1 MNKMEK
7 FCLKRN
13 EFETNIRESFSN
25 LREEQRLFDVTL
37 ATDDGQHFKAHKMI
51 LSAGSYFFIE
61 IFMKSDQTNM
71 LIYLKGISSAELKH
85 VADFLYNGEASI
97 PQEELKQFLDTAN
110 DLKVKGLEGYL
121 QDIDQVQTKNEISSY
136 QNNDG
141 SKITDNVDSL
151 DTKETTLEP
160 VDKNLQLDTD
170 DLELQIEQIQ
180 IEKITEE

>member
-1 MNKMEK
+1 MSLKVKDSFNK
-7 FCLKRN
+7 
-13 EFETNIRESFSN
+13 
-25 LREEQRLFDVTL
+25 LREEERFFDVTL
-37 ATDDGQHFKAHKMI
+37 ASDDGQQIQAHKVI
-51 LSAGSYFFIE
+51 LSAGSNFFSE

-97 PQEELKQFLDTAN
+97 PQEELKQFLDTAH

-141 SKITDNVDSL
+141 SKIKNNVDAL
-151 DTKETTLEP
+151 DTKEITLEP
-160 VDKNLQLDTD
+160 VFKNLQLDTD